1 MLPRTVDAL
10 KRRRRRSVL
19 PRSRRNITLTGLVGI
34 LLVAASA
41 GTAVLLS
48 KRSTGVPSALIST
61 VRAEHV
67 SALTLI
73 ETAGRTHPFLFL
85 SDVPGSPETKLLAA
99 DAAERLARA
108 GGLDLLVV
116 EAPADEQ
123 PFLDRYLNSAPE
135 NAAILM
141 ARPRLMGPSS
151 SAQGMLALYRR
162 VWLLNS
168 ELGADRQVRIA
179 ALDVSGW
186 PPDVQRP
193 SVTAALYAQRD
204 QAMFEALEKVLA
216 RNPGTRVLLLLG
228 SYHVLKSG
236 TTSLKYA
243 GGQPV
248 QVLPLAAR
256 LVDAYPGQVYSV
268 LVDAPSLSA
277 AGGTVGTTKF
287 FDLFRRGLSD
297 LAPPIAV
304 PVNAQFDGIREP
316 IYENAVS
323 GIKVD
328 IEPDNYHL
336 REVVDGYV
344 YLGYGRRA
352 RAAEQP

>member
-19 PRSRRNITLTGLVGI
+19 PRSRRTITLTGLLGV
-34 LLVAASA
+34 LLVAASS

-48 KRSTGVPSALIST
+48 KRSTGVPSALIT
-61 VRAEHV
+61 AARAEHV
-67 SALTLI
+67 SALALI
-73 ETAGRTHPFLFL
+73 ETGARTHPFVLL
-85 SDVPGSPETKLLAA
+85 SDVPGSSETKLVAA

-116 EAPADEQ
+116 EAPVDEQ
-123 PFLDRYLNSAPE
+123 PYLDRYLNTTPE

-141 ARPRLMGPSS
+141 ARPRLMGVSS
-151 SAQGMLALYRR
+151 SAQAMLGLYRS
-162 VWLLNS
+162 VWRLNS

-179 ALDVSGW
+179 ALDVTGW
-186 PPDVQRP
+186 PPEVQRP
-193 SVTAALYAQRD
+193 SVTAALYAERD
-204 QAMFEALEKVLA
+204 QAMFEGLQKILA
-216 RNPGTRVLLLLG
+216 RNPGTRALLLLS

-243 GGQPV
+243 GGKPV
-248 QVLPLAAR
+248 QVVPLAAR

-268 LVDAPSLSA
+268 LLDAPSPSA
-277 AGGTVGTTKF
+277 AGGTAGTTKF
-287 FDLFRRGLSD
+287 FDLFRRGLPD
-297 LAPPIAV
+297 LSPPIAL
-304 PVNAQFDGIREP
+304 PVGVQFDGVREP

-344 YLGYGRRA
+344 YLGYGHNTKR
-352 RAAEQP
+352 P